1 VLNPE
6 VNDRTADATIV
17 SWMAMGVSLG
27 GPLPWLEVVVLEG
40 GGDRYGKPS
49 SSKAQPGH

>member
-1 VLNPE
+1 
-6 VNDRTADATIV
+6 
-17 SWMAMGVSLG
+17 MGVSLG